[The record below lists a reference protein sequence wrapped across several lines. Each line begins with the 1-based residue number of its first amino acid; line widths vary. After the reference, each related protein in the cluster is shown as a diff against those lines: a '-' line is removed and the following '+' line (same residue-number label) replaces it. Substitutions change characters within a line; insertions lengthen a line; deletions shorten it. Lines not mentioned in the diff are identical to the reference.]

1 MVAAALMLAA
11 AFSSPEALRLRWG
24 AAAVTAAAGGAAERD
39 SACTS
44 FKCSWLSCTQACIS
58 NASPILTAEGEV
70 NGKRRR
76 ENDIKFELWFL
87 IGARFC
93 HRELTGSALKQRF
106 RLIQRQACALGVDD
120 EDTLSNLR
128 SISTDDSSFSAQFKE
143 WQV

>member
-1 MVAAALMLAA
+1 MYGKLKEYLQTELQSIEDNGL
-11 AFSSPEALRLRWG
+11 FKRERIITSPQG
-24 AAAVTAAAGGAAERD
+24 AE
-39 SACTS
+39 
-44 FKCSWLSCTQACIS
+44 I
-58 NASPILTAEGEV
+58 EV